1 MIDTLLEI
9 WNKILTSNLFNFVLM
24 LVFLGWIIEKTN
36 MGQKLE
42 EGRKSIE
49 DKITNAKL
57 NKENAAK
64 ILFETQEKGAEVDK
78 EVFETIEK
86 AERNAVIVGEK
97 IIAEAEKQSAEYGKN
112 IKATIDS
119 NIEKLKLNLT
129 TKTAQKA
136 ISMAKKHVEEQLEGN
151 RELHI
156 KYINESIVNICSI
169 SGSESFTT
177 KLFAILACT

>member
-1 MIDTLLEI
+1 MIETLLEI

-24 LVFLGWIIEKTN
+24 LVLLGWIIEKTN
-36 MGQKLE
+36 LAQKLE
-42 EGRKSIE
+42 DGRKSIE

-57 NKENAAK
+57 NKENASK
-64 ILFETQEKGAEVDK
+64 VLFETQEKGEEIDR
-78 EVFETIEK
+78 EIFETIEK

-97 IIAEAEKQSAEYGKN
+97 IINDAEKQSAEYGKN

-129 TKTAQKA
+129 TKTAQQA
-136 ISMAKKHVEEQLEGN
+136 ISMAKKHVEEQLEEK

-156 KYINESIVNICSI
+156 RYINESIDALKGVD
-169 SGSESFTT
+169 
-177 KLFAILACT
+177 L

>member
-24 LVFLGWIIEKTN
+24 LVFLGWIIDKTN
-36 MGQKLE
+36 LGQKLE
-42 EGRKSIE
+42 DGRKSIE
-49 DKITNAKL
+49 DKITNAKM

-64 ILFETQEKGAEVDK
+64 VLFETQEKGAEIDK

-97 IIAEAEKQSAEYGKN
+97 IIADAEKQSAEYGRTLQ
-112 IKATIDS
+112 ATIDS
-119 NIEKLKLNLT
+119 NIEKLRLNLT
-129 TKTAQKA
+129 TKTAQQA
-136 ISMAKKHVEEQLEGN
+136 IEMAKKHVEKQLEDD

-156 KYINESIVNICSI
+156 KYINESIDALRGIN
-169 SGSESFTT
+169 
-177 KLFAILACT
+177 L